1 MADSNLNTSIAS
13 LKTELLNSIPTATVD
28 ELVSIARSAK
38 GMNLGEDAALE
49 QAIDSRVN
57 TLSATATN
65 DEVAKLATVVKQ
77 FLNPAA
83 ITVTNFT
90 SVTGD
95 LIPDTNEAYDLG
107 STSNRFKDLY
117 ISGNTMFLGDTK
129 IQDDG
134 TELKFLDSSDN
145 PRKMKAKEI
154 DLDDGSG
161 KIRLKR
167 NAQGKLDFRTID
179 NSGNDTGAVSTESSG
194 ATVAAYSLM
203 SELPLTGVA
212 AGAQAFVSE
221 NNKLFLWTGTGWYN
235 IALVNQTPSAI
246 SGANA
251 TYDLAIDGTPTV
263 VTLNATDPEGFPLT
277 WSYQVTTGALGSTA
291 TVAQA
296 DNVFTITPS
305 TTEANAGTFTLTFS
319 ASDGV
324 NQSVASSDFSLSFGP
339 APAGVLFTTVGTHT
353 WTVPD
358 SVTSICAVCVGG
370 GGGGE
375 KKSGAFNN
383 DPAGAGGGGGGLGW
397 KNNISVTPGQSIT
410 VVVGTGGR
418 QNNAGSGSNVQVSG
432 AVVVQGSR
440 GLSGSSGTPL
450 GGGFIGDGGG
460 TGGTA
465 ALGGT
470 QNSSASGRGGG
481 GGGAGGYSGNG
492 GDAGQNGTGGGG
504 GGGNPLTNNNAATGV
519 GGGGVGVYGEGSS
532 GVKKTGFLSDDS
544 TLANQ
549 NGSNGP
555 GTRPLGT
562 AFEGGYYGGGG
573 SGNHYSP
580 SPAGW
585 TLTDS
590 INSARGGA
598 GAVRIVWGNGRAFPS
613 TNVDQ
618 ASSTAGETTV

>member
-65 DEVAKLATVVKQ
+65 DEIAKLATVVKQ

-251 TYDLAIDGTPTV
+251 TYDLANDGTPTV
-263 VTLNATDPEGFPLT
+263 VTLNATDPEGIPLT

-324 NQSVASSDFSLSFGP
+324 NQSVASSDFSLAFAPP
-339 APAGVLFTTVGTHT
+339 AAGVLFTTFGPHT

-358 SVTSICAVCVGG
+358 GVTSVSVVCIGSGGSREDNYSWGEHGNLTNGASWFKSTSDLFAGSGAGNWVGSLKGGGGSSSGTLRTGGGNGGNSPHTTSLNSGGGGAGGYTQNGGNGVLNNGVPPAGGAVGPYGYDPNIHPRDAGEGGDGGNIQDRSGAGGTSYHTAGGWTIGVAGLYGGGCGGVNRNPSNSVGG
-370 GGGGE
+370 GGGALAYG
-375 KKSGAFNN
+375 
-383 DPAGAGGGGGGLGW
+383 
-397 KNNISVTPGQSIT
+397 NNISVTPGEVINLH
-410 VVVGTGGR
+410 VGDCR
-418 QNNAGSGSNVQVSG
+418 G
-432 AVVVQGSR
+432 A
-440 GLSGSSGTPL
+440 
-450 GGGFIGDGGG
+450 
-460 TGGTA
+460 
-465 ALGGT
+465 
-470 QNSSASGRGGG
+470 N
-481 GGGAGGYSGNG
+481 
-492 GDAGQNGTGGGG
+492 
-504 GGGNPLTNNNAATGV
+504 
-519 GGGGVGVYGEGSS
+519 
-532 GVKKTGFLSDDS
+532 
-544 TLANQ
+544 
-549 NGSNGP
+549 SNGNETYAARGP
-555 GTRPLGT
+555 GCVRIIW
-562 AFEGGYYGGGG
+562 GG
-573 SGNHYSP
+573 P
-580 SPAGW
+580 SP
-585 TLTDS
+585 
-590 INSARGGA
+590 RE
-598 GAVRIVWGNGRAFPS
+598 FPN
-613 TNVDQ
+613 TNCKLAD
-618 ASSTAGETTV
+618 STAGETTV